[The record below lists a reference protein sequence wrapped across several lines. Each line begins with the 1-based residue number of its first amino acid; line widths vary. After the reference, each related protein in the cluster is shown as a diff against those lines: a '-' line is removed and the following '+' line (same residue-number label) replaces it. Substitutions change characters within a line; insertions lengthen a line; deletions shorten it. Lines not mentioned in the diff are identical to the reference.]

1 MHGLDLAFAL
11 PDPSRWRELVTHDR
25 LALLLDFDGTLV
37 EFAATPADT
46 VLDDVVVETI
56 ERLVASGVHVSV
68 VSGRPRAA
76 IEPLIPRLPGIW
88 WFAEHGAW
96 HCADGTWTGPSAHPP
111 ELDLLSASLEALA
124 QVPGARTERKTLSVC
139 LHWREVPVELRSALL
154 AAAELACDEW
164 LQANAEYER
173 LPGVDMLEVRRRS
186 VHKGLA
192 VVRVREHLDGAR
204 MIAIGDDVTDEDMFG
219 MLVEGDVGIAVGEHG
234 RRSQAHAALG
244 DPAAVA
250 GFLQWIERCRDGASV
265 EAPPVTPILEMRP
278 TRERSLVVLSNR
290 IPTQTLG
297 RQREVGGL
305 VSALEPALRDRR
317 GIWLGWSGHERDG
330 KSALAIDAFAEPP
343 RASFDLTPAWRQRF
357 YGGFCNRVLWPLF
370 HSFPRVT
377 YHDADWEAYV
387 AANDE
392 YAQHA
397 LELARPDAT
406 IWVHDYHLLL
416 VARALRRRG
425 HQGPIGL
432 FLHIPFPSRDLFE
445 SMPWASELLDAMLD
459 FDLVGFHTAR
469 WAEHFTDAVRDLPG
483 AQVDR
488 GEVRRDHRITAYGVF
503 PIPIDASVFTAEAA
517 AAPDLAGFEVGLGER
532 RLILGVDRLDY
543 SKGIPERLAGYER
556 LLERFPEWRGRVTFV
571 QVSVPSRSEIP
582 EYAELKHRVETMVG
596 RINGAFG
603 EADWIPV
610 RYLYRS
616 YDHAALAQLYRMT
629 DVALVTPLRDGM
641 NLVAKEFVAAQRPAA
656 PGVLVLSRFAGA
668 AAELTDAVL
677 TNPYHPDGLAAD
689 LDRALRMP
697 LEERQ
702 HRHRRMHAIVGPAT
716 PAAWSA
722 SFLDALGRAAERRLH
737 VDAIQ
742 LRSAPIGDSAPL
754 S

>member
-1 MHGLDLAFAL
+1 
-11 PDPSRWRELVTHDR
+11 
-25 LALLLDFDGTLV
+25 
-37 EFAATPADT
+37 
-46 VLDDVVVETI
+46 
-56 ERLVASGVHVSV
+56 
-68 VSGRPRAA
+68 
-76 IEPLIPRLPGIW
+76 
-88 WFAEHGAW
+88 
-96 HCADGTWTGPSAHPP
+96 
-111 ELDLLSASLEALA
+111 
-124 QVPGARTERKTLSVC
+124 
-139 LHWREVPVELRSALL
+139 
-154 AAAELACDEW
+154 
-164 LQANAEYER
+164 
-173 LPGVDMLEVRRRS
+173 
-186 VHKGLA
+186 
-192 VVRVREHLDGAR
+192 
-204 MIAIGDDVTDEDMFG
+204 
-219 MLVEGDVGIAVGEHG
+219 
-234 RRSQAHAALG
+234 
-244 DPAAVA
+244 
-250 GFLQWIERCRDGASV
+250 
-265 EAPPVTPILEMRP
+265 
-278 TRERSLVVLSNR
+278 
-290 IPTQTLG
+290 
-297 RQREVGGL
+297 L
-305 VSALEPALRDRR
+305 VSALEPALRDRK
-317 GIWLGWSGHERDG
+317 GIWLGWSGHEREG
-330 KSALAIDAFAEPP
+330 KSALAIDAFVEPP

-370 HSFPRVT
+370 HSFPNVT
-377 YHDADWEAYV
+377 YQDADWDAYV

-425 HQGPIGL
+425 HRGPIGL
-432 FLHIPFPSRDLFE
+432 FLHIPFPSRELFE
-445 SMPWASELLDAMLD
+445 CLPWASELLDALLD

-469 WAEHFTDAVRDLPG
+469 WAEHFTDTVRNLPG
-483 AQVDR
+483 VHVDR

-503 PIPIDASVFTAEAA
+503 PIPIDASAFATEAA
-517 AAPDLAGFEVGLGER
+517 AAPDLVGFQVGLGDR
-532 RLILGVDRLDY
+532 RLVLGVDRLDY
-543 SKGIPERLAGYER
+543 SKGIPERLAGFER
-556 LLERFPEWRGRVTFV
+556 LLERFPEWRRRVIFV

-616 YDHAALAQLYRMT
+616 YDHVALAQLYRMT

-641 NLVAKEFVAAQRPAA
+641 NLVAKEFVAAQHAAA

-702 HRHRRMHAIVGPAT
+702 QRHRRMLAIVEPAT

-722 SFLDALGRAAERRLH
+722 SFLTALAGAAERRRHLEP
-737 VDAIQ
+737 IQ
-742 LRSAPIGDSAPL
+742 LRSPPTGDSAPL